1 MKNIF
6 RFAAAIIFSALLCA
20 SFSSSAFGTYNTEE
34 RLNLT
39 EGTIA
44 NGVSLRGV
52 SLTGTVPEKIKKEI
66 YKPMETL
73 MDCEVRMVSDKNH
86 DHIWGTTVPNL
97 GIHWNRDAIE
107 NTINASIVPH
117 GRLLQRYKFAA
128 DHRANP
134 VDLDYGIEIDEE
146 KILNIFTE
154 QLAAWNTAP
163 VNADFTARVGS
174 VTEWSQMG
182 ASRQVII
189 TPGANGCSYDFSDC
203 VHQFVENVKS
213 VNIDDVDGDLIVLK
227 PDVMEIEP
235 AITTERAESMSVIGY
250 CTTEYATPGND
261 EIKQNRENNLIV
273 GIQNLDGNIF
283 DVGARISVLELY
295 GNVMDPENGYKKA
308 GTYSRAGHELEMG
321 GGLCQVTTTLY
332 NAILEAELNVYYRHQ
347 HSYMISYVEPGLDA
361 MVYPQ
366 GGADF
371 IFDNDSSDIIKI
383 EGAVD
388 LHDQWIHIWILG
400 HEDHAPGHRVEYES
414 VVEGYNKANVTCID
428 DPSLPLGWSGRK
440 FWAETDAQHGVNAH
454 VIKRVYEDDVMV
466 EEKNLHG
473 TDIYKAMDGII
484 HCAPDVRVDTIFIPS
499 LKDYYTTLDTV
510 FLDGTSIGSNPVF
523 WTIEERDAF
532 DARMTALLA
541 EKGYVWPKR
550 GNWEYKEGEDETT
563 AAPEDETPAEGE
575 GGETPGGGEA
585 ESEDPGGGEGEGEAP
600 GGGEGEGEPSGEGG
614 EATE

>member
-1 MKNIF
+1 MKKLF
-6 RFAAAIIFSALLCA
+6 RFAAALIFTALLFA
-20 SFSSSAFGTYNTEE
+20 GFSSPVFGTGSAAE
-34 RLNLT
+34 RLNLQ
-39 EGTIA
+39 EGTIG

-52 SLTGTVPEKIKKEI
+52 SLTDALPEEARAEI
-66 YKPMETL
+66 YTPMEAL
-73 MDCEVRMVSDKNH
+73 MDCEVRIVSDKNSSH
-86 DHIWGTTVPNL
+86 VWGTTVPEL
-97 GIHWNRDAIE
+97 GIRWDKSTIE
-107 NTINASIVPH
+107 NTLNAAVVPH
-117 GRLLQRYKFAA
+117 ARLIERYKFAA
-128 DHRANP
+128 DRRANP
-134 VDLDYGIEIDEE
+134 VNLDYGIEIDEAA
-146 KILNIFTE
+146 ILKTFRET
-154 QLAAWNTAP
+154 LAPWNTEP

-174 VTEWSQMG
+174 VTDWSQIG
-182 ASRQVII
+182 SSRQVIV
-189 TPGANGCSYDFSDC
+189 TPGANGYSYDFTDC
-203 VHQFVENVKS
+203 VHQFVENIKA

-283 DVGARISVLELY
+283 DVGTRISVLELY

-414 VVEGYNKANVTCID
+414 VVEGYNKANVT
-428 DPSLPLGWSGRK
+428 
-440 FWAETDAQHGVNAH
+440 
-454 VIKRVYEDDVMV
+454 
-466 EEKNLHG
+466 
-473 TDIYKAMDGII
+473 
-484 HCAPDVRVDTIFIPS
+484 
-499 LKDYYTTLDTV
+499 
-510 FLDGTSIGSNPVF
+510 
-523 WTIEERDAF
+523 
-532 DARMTALLA
+532 
-541 EKGYVWPKR
+541 
-550 GNWEYKEGEDETT
+550 
-563 AAPEDETPAEGE
+563 
-575 GGETPGGGEA
+575 
-585 ESEDPGGGEGEGEAP
+585 
-600 GGGEGEGEPSGEGG
+600 
-614 EATE
+614 